1 MNIFSK
7 IDINEIDNLL
17 IDTNK
22 DISLTKSKLFRLSEF
37 IENSSKIFLFIENS
51 KEAIS
56 FYIQLIRLNHVP
68 IILDLNLDDDSI
80 LKLLDNYKPNYIL
93 FL

>member
-22 DISLTKSKLFRLSEF
+22 DISLTK
-37 IENSSKIFLFIENS
+37 
-51 KEAIS
+51 
-56 FYIQLIRLNHVP
+56 V
-68 IILDLNLDDDSI
+68 
-80 LKLLDNYKPNYIL
+80 NYSD
-93 FL
+93 

>member
-37 IENSSKIFLFIENS
+37 IENSSKKFFFI
-51 KEAIS
+51 
-56 FYIQLIRLNHVP
+56 Y
-68 IILDLNLDDDSI
+68 
-80 LKLLDNYKPNYIL
+80 
-93 FL
+93 